1 MKPKAIMNW
10 SGGKDSALALQA
22 VWQADE
28 LAVVGLLTTINEAYG
43 RVSMHGVR
51 EELVEQ
57 QAQELGLPLTKVYL
71 PERVPM
77 EIYDTLM
84 HQHLAQMTAV
94 GVTHAIFGDI
104 FLQDLRRYRE
114 ERLASAGM
122 TAVFPLWNVPSAEL
136 MQRFF
141 NDGFRACTVCTN
153 HKVLDERFVGRELD
167 EAFVASLPEGVDV
180 CGENGE
186 YHSFVYAG
194 PIFARPIPCR
204 RGAVVRRTIG
214 EANAQFDNIFW
225 FADLLPA

>member
-22 VWQADE
+22 VLEADE
-28 LAVVGLLTTINEAYG
+28 LEVVGLLTTINEAYG

-57 QAQELGLPLTKVYL
+57 QADALGLPLTKIYL
-71 PERVPM
+71 PEQVPM
-77 EIYDTLM
+77 ERYDALM
-84 HQHLAQMTAV
+84 RQQMEAFTAV
-94 GVTHAIFGDI
+94 GITHAIFGDL
-104 FLQDLRRYRE
+104 FLEDIRRYRE
-114 ERLASAGM
+114 ERLETVGM
-122 TAVFPLWNVPSAEL
+122 TGVFPLWGVTPAAL

-141 NDGFRACTVCTN
+141 DHKFRAYTVCTN
-153 HKVLDERFVGRELD
+153 HKVLDKSFVGRELD
-167 EAFVASLPEGVDV
+167 EPFVASLPEGVDI

-194 PIFARPIPCR
+194 PIFAQPIACR
-204 RGAVVRRTIG
+204 LGAIVRRTIG
-214 EANAQFDNIFW
+214 EANPQFDNIFW